1 MNRTRNAIT
10 LEPFNAKN
18 NKEVYRIT
26 SPGNASKYYLVK
38 KKSLMSLI
46 GNKSR
51 IPSVGAL
58 NALVHAASNKNYTH
72 IGHFKGINFNGPIK
86 PTMFNAFP
94 KRTAIKNYI
103 IRKWNNNYGRVNV
116 RDPVYGVP
124 LNLKRIS
131 MNKISKSN
139 LRGARVES
147 RQNVKNTQE
156 FNRMKANKMAKK
168 IVQKVYYR
176 NGHPAVWINS
186 NGNPINVP
194 ANKNVE
200 RYASQGGRS
209 IYNMMIKH
217 ANRAIN
223 AYLRKHT
230 NMKPHYHYRT
240 MMLRKTT

>member
-51 IPSVGAL
+51 IPAINAL

-72 IGHFKGINFNGPIK
+72 VAHFNGINFNGPINSRV
-86 PTMFNAFP
+86 FYAFP

-124 LNLKRIS
+124 LKLTQIS
-131 MNKISKSN
+131 INRLTANN
-139 LRGARVES
+139 LRGARVEK
-147 RQNVKNTQE
+147 RQNNKNTQE
-156 FNRMKANKMAKK
+156 FKK
-168 IVQKVYYR
+168 RK
-176 NGHPAVWINS
+176 
-186 NGNPINVP
+186 
-194 ANKNVE
+194 KN
-200 RYASQGGRS
+200 
-209 IYNMMIKH
+209 
-217 ANRAIN
+217 
-223 AYLRKHT
+223 T
-230 NMKPHYHYRT
+230 
-240 MMLRKTT
+240 